1 MSDLSKELDTFA
13 ARIGS
18 SDDMELNQAS
28 EYVIAGK
35 CAHHHEPTFH
45 LFEAVF
51 NSWRDTPMRKTF
63 YHFNGHE
70 FTGSLPENFLKIFP
84 KFAEDTKLILARSYA
99 TGIVV
104 NSRPEF
110 GMSMSEDNGPND
122 EEDTGWCKTAAGVN
136 EFTDAVNQELTKILA
151 DEDTIAQ
158 IHHYL
163 KRNSAM
169 SVGQCS
175 GAFAFAMNSDGSD
188 KFSSGGDGMIWAAAQ
203 HALWVT
209 GVCLYLAGA
218 EKGKHMAF
226 LDKVGQQ

>member
-1 MSDLSKELDTFA
+1 MSDLSKELETFA

-51 NSWRDTPMRKTF
+51 NSWRDVPMRRTF
-63 YHFNGHE
+63 FHFQGRE
-70 FTGSLPENFLKIFP
+70 FTGDMAENFLTIFP
-84 KFAEDTKLILARSYA
+84 KFAEESKLLLARSYA
-99 TGIVV
+99 MGIVV
-104 NSRPEF
+104 NSHPEY
-110 GMSMSEDNGPND
+110 GMSMQVDNGPDD
-122 EEDTGWCKTAAGVN
+122 ESDDGWCLNAVGFN
-136 EFTDAVNQELTKILA
+136 DFTDAVNKELSKILA

-158 IHHYL
+158 IFHYL
-163 KRNSAM
+163 KRNGALA
-169 SVGQCS
+169 VGQSS
-175 GAFAFAMNSDGSD
+175 GATAFAMNSDGSD
-188 KFSSGGDGMIWAAAQ
+188 KFAAGVNGMIWGAIQ
-203 HALWVT
+203 HTLWVT

-226 LDKVGQQ
+226 INQVGQQ